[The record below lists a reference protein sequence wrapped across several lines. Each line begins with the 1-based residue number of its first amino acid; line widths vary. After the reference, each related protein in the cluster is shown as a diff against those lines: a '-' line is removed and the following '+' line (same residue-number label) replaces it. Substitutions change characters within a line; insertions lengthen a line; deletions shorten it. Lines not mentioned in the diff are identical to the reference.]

1 MLISP
6 NNVPVSKS
14 SDRETYLCTFVS
26 TFVDILFKDC
36 PDMDVTAVSK
46 IAHDEVLVDAP
57 FEVPETDIPHVQN
70 TARDLASIRWGMLT
84 LKAAKK

>member
-1 MLISP
+1 
-6 NNVPVSKS
+6 
-14 SDRETYLCTFVS
+14 
-26 TFVDILFKDC
+26 
-36 PDMDVTAVSK
+36 MDVTAVSK